1 MKKRKIEKDNKKK
14 QKNWLKLIG
23 SFILLLGIII
33 TTIDLLLPY
42 IDKKNEDKSLEV
54 FYQIEEEL
62 VENKEKTST
71 EGEKEEIKPKV
82 KYNYIAALKIPKIN
96 LEKGLFAKN
105 DKYNNV
111 NFGLEILK
119 ESDSPDV
126 INGNVIIA
134 GHSGTANISYFKNLH
149 RLEIGDKAIII
160 YGGKTYNYKLVNSY
174 EIIKNGKAKI
184 VRDNRKSTMT
194 LITCKHNTDK
204 QVVFIF
210 EQEDGE

>member
-1 MKKRKIEKDNKKK
+1 MKKRKIEKDNKKNK
-14 QKNWLKLIG
+14 KNWLKLIG

-160 YGGKTYNYKLVNSY
+160 
-174 EIIKNGKAKI
+174 
-184 VRDNRKSTMT
+184 
-194 LITCKHNTDK
+194 
-204 QVVFIF
+204 
-210 EQEDGE
+210 